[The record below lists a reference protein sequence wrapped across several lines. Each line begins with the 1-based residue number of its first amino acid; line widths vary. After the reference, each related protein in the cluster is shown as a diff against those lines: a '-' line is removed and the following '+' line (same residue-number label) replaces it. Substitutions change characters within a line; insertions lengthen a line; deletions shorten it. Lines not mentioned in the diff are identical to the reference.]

1 MKELF
6 VSGFSSFSAL
16 LFSVHGIRMQE
27 NILKVSETGTLVY
40 YY

>member
-6 VSGFSSFSAL
+6 VSCFSSFSAL
-16 LFSVHGIRMQE
+16 FFSVHGIKMQE
-27 NILKVSETGTLVY
+27 HILKASERETLVY